1 MKEDKL
7 DWFAAVTLNPDKDY
21 AHFSVAGYDERNT
34 IMQNPEQYKKNKSV
48 QRIFTDESGNFN
60 EEAFKQKYNQ
70 ALSTYNT
77 FISGDIQDKYFREY
91 SGTIYN
97 PNAKKIVQ
105 PSVKV
110 TMVDNPFDTSYGL
123 VGFDKESK
131 PVESAREIAQ
141 RSNVVDSSSNQ
152 MLDYKPNDFF
162 RSMFGESLVEAR

>member
-60 EEAFKQKYNQ
+60 EEAFKQKYDQ

-77 FISGDIQDKYFREY
+77 FISGDIQDKYMRKY
-91 SGTIYN
+91 KGTIYN
-97 PNAKKIVQ
+97 PNAEEIEN
-105 PSVKV
+105 PSIKV
-110 TMVDNPFDTSYGL
+110 EVDL
-123 VGFDKESK
+123 
-131 PVESAREIAQ
+131 
-141 RSNVVDSSSNQ
+141 
-152 MLDYKPNDFF
+152 
-162 RSMFGESLVEAR
+162 